1 MKEHGEIDAI
11 CGFKNLGI
19 DVMEIREFELGDIP
33 QIIEVLKASLG
44 ETSSKK
50 TEEIWRFK
58 HLDNP
63 FGKSLVLVA
72 EENDEIVG
80 VRAFMR
86 WQWQLGDQ
94 LFSAFRAVDTATHPD
109 HQGKGIFK
117 KLTLNALEVVKEQ
130 GDDFI
135 FNTPNTQSL
144 PGYLKMGWKVV
155 GKLKIRIKP
164 GNPSTWLNNNTAK
177 SYTVNN
183 TCAAGQLVKL
193 ISGYNTL
200 KAREN
205 KCFTLKSP
213 EYLRW
218 RYENNPLQKY
228 EIKGDQDFYLAGYI
242 KEHGYFKE
250 LRITEHIYF
259 NDHGLQK
266 INKAAKEFSKKFG
279 AHIITSTGLNPRL
292 GFSGNFGPVLTLRDV
307 NLDLNLHQEFLQLNK
322 WSYTLGDLELF

>member
-1 MKEHGEIDAI
+1 MK
-11 CGFKNLGI
+11 
-19 DVMEIREFELGDIP
+19 IRESELGDVP

-50 TEEIWRFK
+50 TEAVWKYK
-58 HLDNP
+58 HVDNP

-86 WQWQLGDQ
+86 WQWQLGNQ
-94 LFSAFRAVDTATHPD
+94 LFYAFRAVDTATHPD
-109 HQGKGIFK
+109 HQGKGVFK
-117 KLTLNALEVVKEQ
+117 ELTLNALEVVKER
-130 GDDFI
+130 GDAFI
-135 FNTPNTQSL
+135 FNTPNSQSL
-144 PGYLKMGWKVV
+144 PGYLKMGWKEVD
-155 GKLKIRIKP
+155 KLEIRVKLA
-164 GNPSTWLNNNTAK
+164 NPLKWLNNKTGK

-183 TCAAGQLVKL
+183 TCVEDQLANLV
-193 ISGYNTL
+193 SGYNTL
-200 KAREN
+200 KAGEN

-213 EYLRW
+213 EYLLW
-218 RYENNPLQKY
+218 RYKNNPLQKY
-228 EIKGDQDFYLAGYI
+228 EVKADQDFYLAGYI

-259 NDHGLQK
+259 NDPGLQK
-266 INKAAKEFSKKFG
+266 INKTVKEFSKKFG
-279 AHIITSTGLNPRL
+279 AHIITSVGLNSGL

-307 NLDLNLHQEFLQLNK
+307 NLDLNLNQKLLQLNN